1 MIKRQSLSP
10 AAAKRIEEG
19 REAVREGGG
28 GGGGNDPSS
37 GFCSGDYYWH
47 SFHNALNNLPRK
59 EAAWTC
65 S

>member
-28 GGGGNDPSS
+28 GGGTFLPLVFAVVIIIGIPSTM
-37 GFCSGDYYWH
+37 
-47 SFHNALNNLPRK
+47 L
-59 EAAWTC
+59 
-65 S
+65 